1 MIHITKKAQ
10 KYLSQ
15 LLCNQPKNTHIKL
28 LILSPD
34 TDNITCQIEYYIPK
48 VQFSNK
54 EKKFKFSNFNV
65 YVNKKDIMTI
75 NYIRIRLK
83 ENNLNKQIIVNVSE
97 KKLNLKQKLSNF
109 IQSQINTFLVQ
120 HRGYVELIDVTEDM
134 FVLIKFFGGCN
145 GCAMANITL
154 KEGIE
159 KEIKQFFPEI
169 KGVQD
174 ITQHVRNNSSYY

>member
-1 MIHITKKAQ
+1 MIYITKKAQ
-10 KYLSQ
+10 KYISK
-15 LLCNQPKNTHIKL
+15 LLCNQPKKTHIKL
-28 LILSPD
+28 LILSPN
-34 TDNITCQIEYYIPK
+34 TENIKCQVEYYIPQ
-48 VQFSNK
+48 VQFSDK

-65 YVNKKDIMTI
+65 YINKANIMTI

-83 ENNLNKQIIVNVSE
+83 ENNLNKQIIVNISTS
-97 KKLNLKQKLSNF
+97 KLNLKQKLSAF
-109 IQSQINTFLVQ
+109 IQSKINTFLMQ
-120 HRGYVELIDVTEDM
+120 HKGYVELIDVTEDM

-154 KEGIE
+154 QEGIE
-159 KEIKQFFPEI
+159 KEIKKFFPEI